1 MSTNLDNTMTATNLP
16 NGNYIPIDLNL
27 INNPQYKTLSIEA
40 MMLHALYTMRMT
52 CSIYNGQK
60 DGSWLDE
67 AGLPY
72 IYFSNEEA
80 AALLRV
86 SERKITNLKT
96 DLAKAGLIQVLRH
109 GLKNYRIYVSNPKAP
124 EKNVVVQLSFKNY
137 TRSKTIVPVEN
148 DTPKKAAELS
158 TVDREAESASPSSQD
173 LLTSTQKQLAKQ
185 TTRATN
191 VTGTLQKNDVVS
203 LDQNLIDGLAARYAH
218 VLPQQAFQRFLPFCN
233 GDYRKARWFVD
244 TIFKAKYAS
253 TQQYIQ
259 AGLPAEAEVL
269 TFEHNTYFKTDIG
282 DAIAKAIEQMYR
294 YKTVRNPE
302 GFFFAFMKGF
312 FTEKT
317 RQYLVDH
324 YELTPDL
331 NRTLS
336 SVQQTLQ
343 KKNTSSLLQKSEKV
357 VKKVS

>member
-1 MSTNLDNTMTATNLP
+1 MSTNLDNIMTTANLP
-16 NGNYIPIDLNL
+16 NGNYLPIDLNL
-27 INNPQYKTLSIEA
+27 INNPQYENLSIEA

-52 CSIYNGQK
+52 CSIYNSQK

-80 AALLRV
+80 ADLLRV
-86 SERKITNLKT
+86 SERKVTNLKT
-96 DLAKAGLIQVLRH
+96 SLVQAGLIQVIRH

-124 EKNVVVQLSFKNY
+124 EEGIVVKLAFKNH
-137 TRSKTIVPVEN
+137 TSRKTIVPVEN
-148 DTPKKAAELS
+148 NVPEKTIELS
-158 TVDREAESASPSSQD
+158 TVDREAESASTNAQD
-173 LLTSTQKQLAKQ
+173 LLISTQKHLAKQ

-191 VTGTLQKNDVVS
+191 VTEPLPETAAISQGQS
-203 LDQNLIDGLAARYAH
+203 LIDGLSARYAH
-218 VLPQQAFQRFLPFCN
+218 LLPQQAFQRFLPFCE
-233 GDYRKARWFVD
+233 GDYQKARWFVD

-269 TFEHNTYFKTDIG
+269 TFEHNEYFKNDIA

-294 YKTVRNPE
+294 YKTVKNPE
-302 GFFFAFMKGF
+302 GFFFTFMRGF
-312 FTEKT
+312 FSEKT

-324 YELTPDL
+324 YQLTPEL
-331 NRTLS
+331 
-336 SVQQTLQ
+336 QQTLSYVQLTIQRKKMRQ
-343 KKNTSSLLQKSEKV
+343 KPIKSQKV
-357 VKKVS
+357 AKKVS

>member
-1 MSTNLDNTMTATNLP
+1 MSTTLDNLMTATNLP

-27 INNPQYKTLSIEA
+27 INHPHYKTLSIEA

-86 SERKITNLKT
+86 SERKITNLKNA
-96 DLAKAGLIQVLRH
+96 LAELGLIQVLRH

-124 EKNVVVQLSFKNY
+124 EKNVVVPLAFKNY
-137 TRSKTIVPVEN
+137 TRSQSIVPVEKS
-148 DTPKKAAELS
+148 TPNQPAKLS
-158 TVDREAESASPSSQD
+158 TVDREAESASTNTHD
-173 LLTSTQKQLAKQ
+173 LRTSTQKQLAKQ
-185 TTRATN
+185 TTRATS
-191 VTGTLQKNDVVS
+191 VTGTLPQTEVVS
-203 LDQNLIDGLAARYAH
+203 LDQSLIDGLAARYAH
-218 VLPQQAFQRFLPFCN
+218 VLPKQAFQRFLPFCK

-253 TQQYIQ
+253 TQHYIH
-259 AGLPAEAEVL
+259 AGLPAEADVL
-269 TFEHNTYFKTDIG
+269 TFEHNSYFSSDIG
-282 DAIAKAIEQMYR
+282 DAIAKALEQMYR

-331 NRTLS
+331 DRTLLA
-336 SVQQTLQ
+336 VQGMRQP
-343 KKNTSSLLQKSEKV
+343 KNAASLLEKSEKV

>member
-1 MSTNLDNTMTATNLP
+1 MSTNLENIMTAANLP
-16 NGNYIPIDLNL
+16 NGNYLPIDLNL
-27 INNPQYKTLSIEA
+27 INNPQYEKLSIEA

-52 CSIYNGQK
+52 CSIYNAQK

-67 AGLPY
+67 TGLPY

-80 AALLRV
+80 ATLLRV
-86 SERKITNLKT
+86 SERKVTNLKNM
-96 DLAKAGLIQVLRH
+96 LIEAGLIQVIRH

-124 EKNVVVQLSFKNY
+124 EKGIVVQLSFKNY
-137 TRSKTIVPVEN
+137 MSTKSLTPVEN
-148 DTPKKAAELS
+148 TITEKSAELS
-158 TVDREAESASPSSQD
+158 TVDREAKSASSSSQN
-173 LLTSTQKQLAKQ
+173 LLTSTQKHLAKQ
-185 TTRATN
+185 TTNATK
-191 VTGTLQKNDVVS
+191 VTSKLPQIAANSQDQS
-203 LDQNLIDGLAARYAH
+203 LIEGLNARYAH
-218 VLPQQAFQRFLPFCN
+218 LLPQQAFQRFLPFCN
-233 GDYRKARWFVD
+233 GNYQKARWFVD

-253 TQQYIQ
+253 TQQYIK

-269 TFEHNTYFKTDIG
+269 TFEHNDYFKSDIG

-294 YKTVRNPE
+294 YKTVKNPE

-331 NRTLS
+331 KQTLS
-336 SVQQTLQ
+336 SVQLTIQQ
-343 KKNTSSLLQKSEKV
+343 KNVRQKLEKTQKV
-357 VKKVS
+357 AKKVS

>member
-1 MSTNLDNTMTATNLP
+1 MSTHLDNIMTASNLP

-27 INNPQYKTLSIEA
+27 INNPQYENLSIEA

-52 CSIYNGQK
+52 CSIYNSQK
-60 DGSWLDE
+60 EGTWLDE

-80 AALLRV
+80 AELLRV
-86 SERKITNLKT
+86 SERKVTNLKNT
-96 DLAKAGLIQVLRH
+96 LLQAGLIQVQRH
-109 GLKNYRIYVSNPKAP
+109 GLKNYRIHVANPQAP
-124 EKNVVVQLSFKNY
+124 KKDCAVKLAFKNY
-137 TRSKTIVPVEN
+137 TSTKTLAVVDKAP
-148 DTPKKAAELS
+148 TPAHELS
-158 TVDREAESASPSSQD
+158 TVDREAESAASNTQN

-185 TTRATN
+185 TTRATK
-191 VTGTLQKNDVVS
+191 VTGTGPQKSAVTQAES
-203 LDQNLIDGLAARYAH
+203 LIDGLAARYAH
-218 VLPQQAFQRFLPFCN
+218 LLPQQAFQRFLPFCD
-233 GDYRKARWFVD
+233 GQYQKARWFVD

-269 TFEHNTYFKTDIG
+269 TFEHNEYFRADIS
-282 DAIAKAIEQMYR
+282 DAIAKALEQMYR
-294 YKTVRNPE
+294 YQTVKNPE

-324 YELTPDL
+324 YQLTPEL
-331 NRTLS
+331 QQTLS
-336 SVQQTLQ
+336 SLQLTIQQ
-343 KKNTSSLLQKSEKV
+343 KKTRKKPQKSQKV
-357 VKKVS
+357 AQKAS

>member
-1 MSTNLDNTMTATNLP
+1 MSTNLENIMTAMNLP

-52 CSIYNGQK
+52 CSIYNAQK

-72 IYFSNEEA
+72 IYFANEEA
-80 AALLRV
+80 AKLLRV
-86 SERKITNLKT
+86 SERKVTNLKNA
-96 DLAKAGLIQVLRH
+96 LIEANLIQVIRH
-109 GLKNYRIYVSNPKAP
+109 GLKNYRIYVANPKAP
-124 EKNVVVQLSFKNY
+124 GENVVVQLTFKNH
-137 TRSKTIVPVEN
+137 TRTIAVAPV
-148 DTPKKAAELS
+148 DKVKAVQPLELS
-158 TVDREAESASPSSQD
+158 TVDREAESAASNTQN

-185 TTRATN
+185 TTRATK
-191 VTGTLQKNDVVS
+191 VTSTGPQKVAVTQAES
-203 LDQNLIDGLAARYAH
+203 LIDGLAARYAH
-218 VLPQQAFQRFLPFCN
+218 LLPQQAFQRFLPFCD
-233 GDYRKARWFVD
+233 GQYQKARWFVD

-269 TFEHNTYFKTDIG
+269 TFEHNEYFRADIS
-282 DAIAKAIEQMYR
+282 DAIAKALEQMYR
-294 YKTVRNPE
+294 YQTVKNPE

-324 YELTPDL
+324 YQLTPEL
-331 NRTLS
+331 QQTLS
-336 SVQQTLQ
+336 SLQLTIQQ
-343 KKNTSSLLQKSEKV
+343 KKTRKKPQKSQKV
-357 VKKVS
+357 AQKAS

>member
-1 MSTNLDNTMTATNLP
+1 MSTNLDNIMTATNLP

-27 INNPQYKTLSIEA
+27 INNPQYETLSIEA

-52 CSIYNGQK
+52 CSIYNAQK

-67 AGLPY
+67 TGLPF

-86 SERKITNLKT
+86 SERKVTNLKNNLIEA
-96 DLAKAGLIQVLRH
+96 DLIQVARH
-109 GLKNYRIYVSNPKAP
+109 GLKNYRIYVANPKAP
-124 EKNVVVQLSFKNY
+124 EKNIVVRLAFKNY
-137 TRSKTIVPVEN
+137 TSTKSLKTVEKES
-148 DTPKKAAELS
+148 TEQLSELS
-158 TVDREAESASPSSQD
+158 TVDREAESASSNAQN
-173 LLTSTQKQLAKQ
+173 LLTSTQKNLAKQ
-185 TTRATN
+185 NIRATR
-191 VTGTLQKNDVVS
+191 VTTTLPEPTAATQDMS
-203 LDQNLIDGLAARYAH
+203 LIDGLSARYAH
-218 VLPQQAFQRFLPFCN
+218 LLPEQAFQRFLPFCN
-233 GDYRKARWFVD
+233 GNYQKARWFVD

-269 TFEHNTYFKTDIG
+269 TFEHNEYFKADIG

-294 YKTVRNPE
+294 FKTVKNPE
-302 GFFFAFMKGF
+302 GFFYAFMKGF

-324 YELTPDL
+324 YQLTAEL
-331 NRTLS
+331 
-336 SVQQTLQ
+336 QQTLSCVQ
-343 KKNTSSLLQKSEKV
+343 LIIQQKNTRSKPLKTQKV
-357 VKKVS
+357 AKKVS